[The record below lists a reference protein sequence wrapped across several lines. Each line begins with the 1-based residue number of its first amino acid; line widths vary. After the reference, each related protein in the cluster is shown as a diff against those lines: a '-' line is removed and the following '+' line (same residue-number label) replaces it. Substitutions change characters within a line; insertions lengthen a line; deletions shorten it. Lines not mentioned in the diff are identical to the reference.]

1 MPSRLKK
8 QPTANPNPTTP
19 EPRKLQH
26 ENHILHSSPDYP
38 CRSRHRTGH
47 AAAGGFPSTRKCRP
61 SIGFLKKANGSN
73 DAAVRKE
80 AENYALPYFDFQRM
94 TAQAVGQ
101 PWTQATPA
109 QKQELS
115 KEFQTL
121 LIRTYSGTMLK
132 FKNAAVDV
140 KGNPIINRGGKEVI
154 VRVEVSQ
161 AGSKPVNMDF
171 TTYQSGGKYRVY
183 NVAIEGASL
192 VTVYRNQFGETIKN
206 KGFDGLIQELK
217 SKNGGK

>member
-1 MPSRLKK
+1 MKTTFY
-8 QPTANPNPTTP
+8 TAALITLSVAGTAQATP
-19 EPRKLQH
+19 QQAVSQVR
-26 ENHILHSSPDYP
+26 EN
-38 CRSRHRTGH
+38 
-47 AAAGGFPSTRKCRP
+47 AAQVLA
-61 SIGFLKKANGSN
+61 ILKKANGSN

-121 LIRTYSGTMLK
+121 LIRTYSSTMLK

-217 SKNGGK
+217 NKNGGK